1 MTAGKQFLIG
11 QLAAAAGVKS
21 DTVRYYEKAGLL
33 ARPERTTGGY
43 RVYGESALAQLRF
56 IRKAQALGFTLE
68 EIRKILRFRG
78 QGRETCQCVLSMAE
92 TTLAETEAK
101 LKELHEFH
109 DALQR
114 NVKKWKRQTRGP
126 LAAEFCALIEA
137 TGSTAS

>member
-1 MTAGKQFLIG
+1 MTASKQLLIG

-33 ARPERTTGGY
+33 ARPERTAGGY

-56 IRKAQALGFTLE
+56 IRKAQTLGFKLE

-78 QGRETCQCVLSMAE
+78 QGTETCRCVLSMAE

-114 NVKKWKRQTRGP
+114 NVKKWQRQTRGP